1 MSQKQ
6 TAKRRGRKKTV
17 TVLGAAGVLSL
28 AGGASAAVVAPA
40 ADTLKADTASR
51 HVITLSEEE
60 IFDVSL
66 ATFYVYD
73 KENSWTRLAGP
84 PPGKG
89 CGNSGKGCGNS
100 GKGCGNTARAAAAA
114 RVAVAAVAAVAAAAA
129 VAVAAAAAVAEAAPE
144 AAAACGLAA
153 SRSAAEQEYARA
165 IWSRRRMR
173 REDGSPLPP
182 SATRAADA
190 CPPPWRG
197 KPTPARSSATPTG
210 RRRLRSIFD
219 AGPANLLE
227 A

>member
-1 MSQKQ
+1 ERPNKGVTMSQEQ

-73 KENSWTRLAGP
+73 KENSWTRLASP

-100 GKGCGNTARAAAAA
+100 GKGCGNSGKGWGAGKG
-114 RVAVAAVAAVAAAAA
+114 
-129 VAVAAAAAVAEAAPE
+129 
-144 AAAACGLAA
+144 CGGGGCGGGGCGGGGCGGGGC
-153 SRSAAEQEYARA
+153 SGCGGC
-165 IWSRRRMR
+165 
-173 REDGSPLPP
+173 GS
-182 SATRAADA
+182 
-190 CPPPWRG
+190 C
-197 KPTPARSSATPTG
+197 
-210 RRRLRSIFD
+210 
-219 AGPANLLE
+219 AGGG
-227 A
+227 

>member
-84 PPGKG
+84 PPARAVA
-89 CGNSGKGCGNS
+89 
-100 GKGCGNTARAAAAA
+100 TAARVVATAARAAAAA
-114 RVAVAAVAAVAAAAA
+114 RVAVAEVAAAAAAVAAAA

-173 REDGSPLPP
+173 REDGSPVPP